1 MGNPIVV
8 PSLNVTAPEYPARAG
23 GRVLYLGWI
32 YDFKGCYDLLRAW
45 AKFRQKC
52 PGWRLSVGGKG
63 EVDRF
68 LAEAEELGVRED
80 IDFLGWVTGP
90 EKEEQFRQ
98 ADVLILPSYHEGM
111 PMSVLEGMAHG
122 IAIAATPVGG
132 VAEMMV
138 PNVHGLWMKPGDID
152 GICACLVTLAES
164 PDLRARMGRA
174 AHDHVKANN
183 SIESILEQLL
193 SVYRDVLDTASAV
206 HARGR

>member
-1 MGNPIVV
+1 
-8 PSLNVTAPEYPARAG
+8 
-23 GRVLYLGWI
+23 
-32 YDFKGCYDLLRAW
+32 
-45 AKFRQKC
+45 
-52 PGWRLSVGGKG
+52 
-63 EVDRF
+63 
-68 LAEAEELGVRED
+68 
-80 IDFLGWVTGP
+80 
-90 EKEEQFRQ
+90 
-98 ADVLILPSYHEGM
+98 
-111 PMSVLEGMAHG
+111 
-122 IAIAATPVGG
+122 
-132 VAEMMV
+132 MMV